1 MSDEPEK
8 APPPSRRPSAI
19 AGAAA
24 ARRRTL
30 TRVLRFVAWAITCAA
45 LLAITFWA
53 YRRFILLHPNPEM
66 SFSYQGANYK
76 LLDPRILGV
85 VMVLPWFVAILPKS
99 LADLPWPQRI
109 LSLLLRFA
117 FIVVLALGLARL
129 ARTATTEKACTVY
142 VVDVS
147 NSVPDE
153 ALADATAAVERAI
166 KEKPAEGQVKL
177 ITFAKRPRLVEI
189 KEDGAFTIERHGD
202 PNASGDP
209 KNEGSGSNLQAAL
222 QLAYGLYPP
231 GYLKRAVVLSDGS
244 ETDGDLLAEASRAR
258 AFGIRLFT
266 TPYTRPTP
274 PEVAVQELKLPD
286 VVKVGETFEAKA
298 KIYSSRATTAR
309 ARLWQD
315 ELLNGLEGVRKIDL
329 KAGPNEV
336 VFKSVVRVAG
346 PMSYSF
352 ELDEIGADRFTGN
365 NRVETA
371 VDIPG
376 RPRVLYIEGT
386 PQHATPLANAL
397 TAQQF
402 DVEVRPPVGFPGSI
416 GEIQPYD
423 FVIVSDVAKEQ
434 LELAAQ
440 DLIERYVRDL
450 GGGFLFAGGEVGYG
464 LGGWQRSTM
473 ERILPVRMDS
483 SKKEEIPSVAL
494 SLVIDRSGSMTG
506 LPMEMAKEAAKA
518 TVATLGPND
527 LIEVIAFDSSPTRY
541 VKLQPARN
549 RTRINADIARIQ
561 PGGGTEIFSALDASF
576 QDMTVAQAR
585 RKHVILL
592 TDGRAPTGGI
602 KELVQGM
609 AAETITVSSVGL
621 GGDLDEQLLRMIAEI
636 GGGRFHSVPD
646 ANNLPKIFTKETELI
661 AQNAAVESWFPV
673 KQTGD
678 AQFIRGIAVGTAPY
692 LHGYVA
698 TEMKPPPAEELLVN
712 EDTGEPILAR
722 WHVGLGWSL
731 AWTSDVKAR
740 WAVEWMKWPGWE
752 QFWGQLVREHMRQKT
767 TRELD
772 MKADVV
778 GGVLHASIDAFTLDE
793 RFENGMKSKLS
804 VIGPDP
810 SGCDPIRQ
818 KKKTTCKTQTVD
830 FQQTAPGRY
839 EVVLPMDQYGSFLLR
854 ADHVREQPDG
864 TSKVVAVSYGHV
876 SNPYPREYA
885 TFEPDKAMLASV
897 AVAGGG
903 VFDPAT
909 IAEIFDPNG
918 EKITFHEDLWGN
930 FIYLAMALLLLDL
943 LVRRVR
949 LFDRKFVAKA
959 RKAY

>member
-1 MSDEPEK
+1 MSAE
-8 APPPSRRPSAI
+8 AQSPPPSRRPAAI
-19 AGAAA
+19 AGPSA

-30 TRVLRFVAWAITCAA
+30 QKVLRFILWAVTCIAFFGI
-45 LLAITFWA
+45 LFWA
-53 YRRFILLHPNPEM
+53 YRKFILVHPNPEM
-66 SFSYQGANYK
+66 SFSHKDVTYK
-76 LLDPRILGV
+76 LLDPKILGLV
-85 VMVLPWFVAILPKS
+85 LVLPWFVAILPKS

-117 FIVVLALGLARL
+117 FIIAIALGLSRL

-142 VVDVS
+142 IVDVS

-153 ALADATAAVERAI
+153 ALADAEATVKQALL
-166 KEKPAEGQVKL
+166 EKPDEGQVRL
-177 ITFAKRPRLVEI
+177 ITFAKRPRVVDI
-189 KEDGAFTIERHGD
+189 GEDGSFKIERHGD

-209 KNEGSGSNLQAAL
+209 ANEGSGSNLQAAL

-244 ETDGDLLAEASRAR
+244 ETDGDLLAEANRAKD
-258 AFGIRLFT
+258 FGVRLFT
-266 TPYTRPTP
+266 IPYTRPTP
-274 PEVAVQELKLPD
+274 PEVAVQELKMPD
-286 VVKVGETFEAKA
+286 AVKVGETFEIKS
-298 KIYSSRATTAR
+298 KIYASRATKAR
-309 ARLWQD
+309 ARLYQD
-315 ELLNGLEGVRKIDL
+315 EVLNGLEGVRELDL
-329 KAGPNEV
+329 KAGPNDV

-346 PMSYSF
+346 PMTYSF
-352 ELDEIGADRFTGN
+352 ELDQIGEDRFTGN
-365 NRVETA
+365 NRIETS
-371 VDIPG
+371 VDVPG

-434 LELAAQ
+434 LEIAAQ

-464 LGGWQRSTM
+464 LGGWGRTTM
-473 ERILPVRMDS
+473 ERILPVRMES
-483 SKKEEIPSVAL
+483 SKKEEIPSVAM

-518 TVATLGPND
+518 TVATLSPSD

-549 RTRINADIARIQ
+549 RTRINADISRIQ

-609 AAETITVSSVGL
+609 AAESITVTTVGL
-621 GGDLDEQLLRMIAEI
+621 GNDLDEQLLRMMAET
-636 GGGRFHSVPD
+636 GGGRFHAVPD

-661 AQNAAVESWFPV
+661 AQNAAVEEWFPV

-678 AQFIRGIAVGTAPY
+678 AQFLRGIAIGTAPY

-698 TEMKPPPAEELLVN
+698 TEMKPPPAEEILVS

-722 WHVGLGWSL
+722 WHVGLGWSI
-731 AWTSDVKAR
+731 AWTTDVKAR

-772 MKADVV
+772 MKAEVV
-778 GGVLHASIDAFTLDE
+778 GGVLRASIDAFTTNE
-793 RFENGMKSKLS
+793 EFENGMKSKLS
-804 VIGPDP
+804 IIGPDP
-810 SGCDPIRQ
+810 SGCDPARA
-818 KKKTTCKTQTVD
+818 KKKTSCKTETVD
-830 FQQTAPGRY
+830 FKQTAPGRY
-839 EVVLPMDQYGSFLLR
+839 EVEMPLDKYGSFLLK
-854 ADHVREQPDG
+854 ADHVRELPDG

-885 TFEPDKAMLASV
+885 SFEPDKALLASV
-897 AVAGGG
+897 AAAGGG
-903 VFDPAT
+903 LFNPDNVAKV
-909 IAEIFDPNG
+909 FDPNG
-918 EKITFHEDLWGN
+918 EKITFHEDLWSN
-930 FIYLAMALLLLDL
+930 FIYVAIALMLLDL

-949 LFDRKFVAKA
+949 LFDRKFVAKTRRA
-959 RKAY
+959 